1 MRERRCGMR
10 RAAFGQRSFAEATK
24 IAKPLAR
31 KRRWSCMC
39 QGEILMPDLRNY
51 DEMCCPDCG
60 RPVIVQIVSDTR
72 VRFEGCTRR
81 CRDKYDVPDGSILFG
96 ALGAPQFI

>member
-1 MRERRCGMR
+1 M
-10 RAAFGQRSFAEATK
+10 
-24 IAKPLAR
+24 L
-31 KRRWSCMC
+31 
-39 QGEILMPDLRNY
+39 DLRNY

-60 RPVIVQIVSDTR
+60 RQVIVQIVSDTR

-96 ALGAPQFI
+96 ALGAPQFIYTPLGNFWSIPKLTYCPV